1 MPPTPPD
8 HPRSRAGWAVLRV
21 LLVLESLLLVGV
33 VIFSISAA
41 FGSVGPVAQNV
52 SIVAMAVLVL
62 VWVAITAVAALRG
75 RPSWVRGSSL
85 TIHVLLFAGG
95 TGCLQLGI
103 GSWQFGFALVAGALV
118 GFAAAVLARAEERP
132 AYDEHGRAV

>member
-1 MPPTPPD
+1 MPPTSPD

-21 LLVLESLLLVGV
+21 LLVLESALLVGV
-33 VIFSISAA
+33 LIFSVAAA

-52 SIVAMAVLVL
+52 SIVAMAVLAL
-62 VWVAITAVAALRG
+62 AWVAITAVAALRG
-75 RPSWVRGSSL
+75 RPSWVRGSAL

-103 GSWQFGFALVAGALV
+103 GTWQFGFALVACALL
-118 GFAAAVLARAEERP
+118 GFIAAVLARPDERP
-132 AYDEHGRAV
+132 VIDDGASGA

>member
-33 VIFSISAA
+33 LIFSVSAA
-41 FGSVGPVAQNV
+41 LGSVGPVAQNV
-52 SIVAMAVLVL
+52 SIVAMALLAL
-62 VWVAITAVAALRG
+62 VWVAVTAVAALRG
-75 RPSWVRGSSL
+75 RPSWVRGSAL
-85 TIHVLLFAGG
+85 TIHVLLFAAG

-103 GSWQFGFALVAGALV
+103 GSWQFGFSLVAGALV
-118 GFAAAVLARAEERP
+118 GFAAAVLARPDERP
-132 AYDEHGRAV
+132 VYDEEGRAV